1 MKILFKRGNNMKIIE
16 NIKTF
21 LTATFRLFI
30 LFMVYNFLLLFILC
44 SGILMFSGTE
54 KYILSILAPP
64 TSPPQPFT
72 SFMKTLIEWSF
83 SHASISIPII
93 IILYIGGFFLY
104 LYHFALIMW
113 KREVNEWMVRKV
125 ASHKYR

>member
-1 MKILFKRGNNMKIIE
+1 MKLIE
-16 NIKTF
+16 NIKTI
-21 LTATFRLFI
+21 LAAGFRLFI

-44 SGILMFSGTE
+44 SAILIFGGTE

-64 TSPPQPFT
+64 TSPQPFT
-72 SFMKTLIEWSF
+72 SLIKTLIEWSF